1 MIDGTLRAAI
11 KYNDVVLN
19 VQTTSHTDL
28 TDRDVEDQHPMS
40 AITGLENAL
49 TAKADAADLSAVATS
64 GDYDDLTDKPDLS
77 VYAQSADLSAVAT
90 SGSYTDLTGKPTIPT
105 AVSQLTNDS
114 GFLTLDTLPIWDG
127 TVI

>member
-11 KYNDVVLN
+11 KYNDIVLN
-19 VQTTSHTDL
+19 VQATSHTDL
-28 TDRDVEDQHPMS
+28 TDRDVADQHPMS
-40 AITGLENAL
+40 AITGLEDAL
-49 TAKADAADLSAVATS
+49 NAKADTADLAAVATS

-77 VYAQSADLSAVAT
+77 VYAQSADLAAVAT
-90 SGSYTDLTGKPTIPT
+90 SGSYADLANKPTIPT

-114 GFLTLDTLPIWDG
+114 GFLTLGTLPIWDG